1 MTCVDRFSKMVA
13 LAALSATDTASVAKA
28 FFDVVVA
35 HHGLPANIILD
46 RDPRFT
52 GPFWRALI
60 ERLGT
65 SL

>member
-1 MTCVDRFSKMVA
+1 MVA

-35 HHGLPANIILD
+35 HYGLPVNIISD

-52 GPFWRALI
+52 GPFW
-60 ERLGT
+60 
-65 SL
+65 

>member
-1 MTCVDRFSKMVA
+1 MVV

-28 FFDVVVA
+28 FFDVVIA
-35 HHGLPANIILD
+35 HYGLPANIISD

-52 GPFWRALI
+52 GPFWQALM